1 MPDDAR
7 PLVAAHIPATLADRL
22 GGPGPDLDRR
32 ALEALAVAA
41 YQVGE
46 LTAYELRQTLGIET
60 RHELDGFLKAR
71 GVYEPV
77 TSEDICRDL
86 ADLRA
91 FQA

>member
-1 MPDDAR
+1 MPDDAL
-7 PLVAAHIPATLADRL
+7 PLVAAHIPASFADRF

-41 YQVGE
+41 YQSGE
-46 LTAYELRQTLGIET
+46 LTTHELRQVLGIET
-60 RHELDGFLKAR
+60 RHELDAFLKAR

-77 TSEDICRDL
+77 SIEDVRRDL

-91 FQA
+91 SLA